1 MANVIDLLVPLVGG
15 TCNDPLGRCRPKL
28 EALDC
33 QVPACLL
40 SLGIQWMEKMETAG
54 GGHTGYMV
62 VSQNACPPNN
72 RAKSFVALIL
82 GTLSKNS

>member
-40 SLGIQWMEKMETAG
+40 SLGIQWMEKNG
-54 GGHTGYMV
+54 NCRRG
-62 VSQNACPPNN
+62 
-72 RAKSFVALIL
+72 SFGLY
-82 GTLSKNS
+82 GSFSKYLSPKQ